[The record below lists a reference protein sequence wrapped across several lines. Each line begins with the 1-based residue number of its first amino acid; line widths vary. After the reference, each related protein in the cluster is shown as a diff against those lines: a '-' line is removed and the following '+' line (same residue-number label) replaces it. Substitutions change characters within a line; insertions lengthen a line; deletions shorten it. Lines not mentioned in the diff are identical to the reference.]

1 MATYGYHRTSTKD
14 QHLDRGVLEI
24 RNYCRENNMDLLD
37 IFTDQLTGKKFDRP
51 EYQFL
56 KKRIQPGD
64 VLLITEL
71 DRLGRNKQQ
80 ILKELEYYRDR
91 KVRVMILEI
100 PTTLMDFSNWDNKLA
115 ALIME
120 TINNLLIEVYAVFA
134 EAEIE
139 KKEKRQREGIEAKK
153 IRGEWG
159 DYGRPNAI
167 DDSAFAQAF
176 ERVLKKEISPT
187 ELSREL
193 GISSATFYRYRARY
207 LKEHQ
212 DKFQSEK

>member
-1 MATYGYHRTSTKD
+1 MAIYGYHRTSTKE

-24 RNYCRENNMDLLD
+24 RKFCEENKMPLTD

-64 VLLITEL
+64 ILIISEL
-71 DRLGRNKQQ
+71 DRLGRNKAQ

-100 PTTLMDFSNWDNKLA
+100 PTTLMEFSKVDNAMA

-134 EAEIE
+134 EAELE
-139 KKEKRQREGIEAKK
+139 KKEKRQREGIETKK
-153 IRGEWG
+153 LRGEWD
-159 DYGRPNAI
+159 DYGRPHAM
-167 DDSAFAQAF
+167 DEKQFAAAF
-176 ERVLKKEISPT
+176 ERVTRGEITPT
-187 ELSREL
+187 ELRKEL
-193 GISSATFYRYRARY
+193 GLTHSTFYRYRANY
-207 LKEHQ
+207 LKS
-212 DKFQSEK
+212 K